1 MRMLIALIA
10 FGYSVGLLAQQPLTY
25 NKYWVQFKDKNGT
38 PYNISQPESFLS
50 AKAIER
56 RQLYNIAI
64 TETDLPVNPTY
75 LQAVKDVGV
84 NVLYASKWFNGI
96 VVQISDSTE
105 LIEIGMLPFVSVA
118 NPVSMQKPKSP
129 KMTNN
134 GLAVSSKKAKLS
146 VVLTEDAPAQ
156 TSGGDVY
163 YGTAFHQINMLM
175 GDYLHAYGYKGE
187 GMTVGVLDAG
197 FINVDVNPA
206 FETMR
211 NEGRL
216 LGSHDFVDGDTNVFE
231 SSEHGANVLSIMAA
245 DLPGTYVG
253 SAPKASYWLL
263 RTEFANTET
272 LIEEY
277 NWAAGAEF
285 ADSVGVD
292 VINSS
297 LGYSTFD
304 YPDMN
309 HTYADMDGNKTIITR
324 AADIAAQK
332 GILVVTSAGN
342 LGGQDW
348 HYMSAPADADS
359 VLTVGAVDSS
369 GVIGYF
375 SSNGPTSD
383 GRVKPNVVGQGVM
396 TAYVNVSGNTSAGN
410 GTSYSSPLMAGLV
423 TCLWQSN
430 RNKNNMS
437 IIREAEHS
445 ANLFDNPNGEY
456 GYGLP
461 NFYNSMLALGVYPST
476 QSNNNI
482 RSFLYPNPFN
492 TELNVYYYAPSNGL
506 VKLEFMDVSGRVLST
521 QQQEVYSNIPYR
533 FTFNEW
539 QDLARGVYF
548 VRINNANGQQIL
560 KAMKVD

>member
-1 MRMLIALIA
+1 MRILIALIT
-10 FGYSVGLLAQQPLTY
+10 FGYSFGLLAQQPVTY
-25 NKYWVQFKDKNGT
+25 NKYWVQFSNKNGT
-38 PYNISQPESFLS
+38 PYSTSQPEAFLS
-50 AKAIER
+50 PKAIER
-56 RQLYNIAI
+56 RVQYNIPI
-64 TETDLPVNPTY
+64 VQSDLPVTPSY
-75 LQAVKDVGV
+75 LEAVRNTGV
-84 NVLYASKWFNGI
+84 NVLYASKWFNGA
-96 VVQISDSTE
+96 VVQVSDSSQ
-105 LIEIGMLPFVSVA
+105 LVEIGMLPFVSTA
-118 NPVSMQKPKSP
+118 RPVSMQKPKAP
-129 KMTNN
+129 KMSN
-134 GLAVSSKKAKLS
+134 GLAMNNKKTKLS
-146 VVLTEDAPAQ
+146 VVLTEDAQTQ

-187 GMTVGVLDAG
+187 GMTVGILDAG
-197 FINVDVNPA
+197 FVNVDINPA

-211 NEGRL
+211 SEGRL

-245 DLPGTYVG
+245 DIPGTYVG

-304 YPDMN
+304 YADMN
-309 HTYADMDGNKTIITR
+309 HTYADMNGNQTVITK
-324 AADIAAQK
+324 AADIAASK
-332 GILVVTSAGN
+332 GMLVVTSAGN

-348 HYMSAPADADS
+348 HYISAPADADS

-375 SSNGPTSD
+375 SSNGPTAD

-396 TAYVNVSGNTSAGN
+396 TAYVNVNGNTSAGN
-410 GTSYSSPLMAGLV
+410 GTSYSSPLMAGLT
-423 TCLWQSN
+423 TCLWQAN

-437 IIREAEHS
+437 IIKEIEQS
-445 ANLFDNPNGEY
+445 ASLFDAPNGEY
-456 GYGLP
+456 GYGEP
-461 NFYNSMLALGVYPST
+461 NFYNSMLALGVYPSN
-476 QSNNNI
+476 QNINNT

-492 TELNVYYYAPSNGL
+492 TELNVYYYASGAGL
-506 VKLEFMDVSGRVLST
+506 VKLEFMDVSGRVLSS

-533 FTFNEW
+533 FMFNEW
-539 QDLARGVYF
+539 QNLSRGVYF
-548 VRINNANGQQIL
+548 VRISNNSGQQML

>member
-1 MRMLIALIA
+1 MAPPKQSKRNH
-10 FGYSVGLLAQQPLTY
+10 P
-25 NKYWVQFKDKNGT
+25 
-38 PYNISQPESFLS
+38 ISTFPC
-50 AKAIER
+50 
-56 RQLYNIAI
+56 LY
-64 TETDLPVNPTY
+64 
-75 LQAVKDVGV
+75 QM
-84 NVLYASKWFNGI
+84 GI
-96 VVQISDSTE
+96 
-105 LIEIGMLPFVSVA
+105 
-118 NPVSMQKPKSP
+118 
-129 KMTNN
+129 
-134 GLAVSSKKAKLS
+134 
-146 VVLTEDAPAQ
+146 
-156 TSGGDVY
+156 
-163 YGTAFHQINMLM
+163 
-175 GDYLHAYGYKGE
+175 
-187 GMTVGVLDAG
+187 LDAG
-197 FINVDVNPA
+197 FVNVDINPA

-211 NEGRL
+211 SEGRL

-245 DLPGTYVG
+245 DIPGTYVG

-304 YPDMN
+304 YADMN
-309 HTYADMDGNKTIITR
+309 HTYADMNGNQTVITK
-324 AADIAAQK
+324 AADIAASK
-332 GILVVTSAGN
+332 GMLVVTSAGN

-348 HYMSAPADADS
+348 HYISAPADADS

-375 SSNGPTSD
+375 SSNGPTAD

-396 TAYVNVSGNTSAGN
+396 TAYVNVNGNTSAGN
-410 GTSYSSPLMAGLV
+410 GTSYSSPLMAGLT
-423 TCLWQSN
+423 TCLWQAN

-437 IIREAEHS
+437 IIKEIEQS
-445 ANLFDNPNGEY
+445 ASLFDAPNGEY
-456 GYGLP
+456 GYGEP
-461 NFYNSMLALGVYPST
+461 NFYNSMLALGVYPSN
-476 QSNNNI
+476 QNINNT

-492 TELNVYYYAPSNGL
+492 TELNVYYYASGAGL
-506 VKLEFMDVSGRVLST
+506 VKLEFMDVSGRVLSS

-533 FTFNEW
+533 FMFNEW
-539 QDLARGVYF
+539 QNLSRGVYF
-548 VRINNANGQQIL
+548 VRISNNSGQQML